1 LQASPKNIK
10 EEPKVTNGESMAAL
24 VEEYGDKLVPF
35 KAGETTEVVI
45 LEVTPRKVIVDVA
58 GLAIGVIPERE
69 YSFDTNEL
77 KPGDKVSAYVLAT
90 ENVDGNVILSFKRAD
105 REGLW
110 DNLTEKFEK
119 GEIVP
124 VKVIGANRG
133 GLLVECGGLDGFI
146 PVSQLSP
153 EHYPRVEGGSGTEI
167 ARRLQGFIGQAL
179 KTKILSL
186 DKQTDKLIFSEKMLQ
201 GLLQETAVEQVKLGD
216 TLEGTITGIVQF
228 GLFVNADGVEGLV
241 HISEISWDKVV
252 SIDTLYQVGQHI
264 KVKVVQIDGNRVSF
278 SIKRLQSDPWM
289 KAYEEFKPGSE
300 VEGEVTRIT
309 AFGAFVKITEHV
321 AGLCHVSQMG
331 EGIQNVTDV
340 LTLGQKYKFKVLNV
354 EPATHR
360 CSLQLITS
368 ETAGADAAVK
378 PKPKKATAPA
388 ETAEAKPKAEDDTEA
403 KVVEKTEPKKKT
415 AKTTSEK

>member
-1 LQASPKNIK
+1 MQASPKNIK

-368 ETAGADAAVK
+368 ETAGADAAAK

-388 ETAEAKPKAEDDTEA
+388 ETAEVKPKAEGDTEA